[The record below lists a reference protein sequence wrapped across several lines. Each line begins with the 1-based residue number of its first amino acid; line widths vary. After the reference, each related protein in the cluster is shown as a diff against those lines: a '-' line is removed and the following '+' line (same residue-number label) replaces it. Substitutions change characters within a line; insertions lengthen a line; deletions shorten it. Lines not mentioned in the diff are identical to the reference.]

1 VEMSKEAK
9 GPAIERFAKALG
21 EFLAAKGPG
30 PAVGSGKSEREVD
43 EDLLRDAR
51 RLLGTLKLLADPG
64 AQATLAAEI
73 LRCRD
78 LSGGDPTGRVA
89 AMSCLHALERFL
101 AGEDPE
107 PESAPRKGA
116 RRGSLILS

>member
-1 VEMSKEAK
+1 MSKEAK
-9 GPAIERFAKALG
+9 DLAIERFAKALG
-21 EFLAAKGPG
+21 EYLAEMRPGPG
-30 PAVGSGKSEREVD
+30 VASGRSEREVE

-51 RLLGTLKLLADPG
+51 RLLGSLRLTTDPG
-64 AQATLAAEI
+64 AQATLAAEV

-78 LSGGDPTGRVA
+78 LARGDPTGRVA

-116 RRGSLILS
+116 RRWSLIIS